1 MVVDLLRIKN
11 RVHSAAAMYWSEAEA
26 SELVVKR
33 TQSSDYLSQ
42 VGKFTELI
50 LKKQEK
56 IKLKI
61 HFFAKEC

>member
-1 MVVDLLRIKN
+1 MVVYLKYRIVCIPLRRCTGKKRKRQN
-11 RVHSAAAMYWSEAEA
+11 LSR
-26 SELVVKR
+26 KR

-50 LKKQEK
+50 QKKQEK

>member
-1 MVVDLLRIKN
+1 M
-11 RVHSAAAMYWSEAEA
+11 HSAAAMYWSEAEA

-50 LKKQEK
+50 QKKQEK